1 MAVAE
6 GSKIE
11 EFAMHACLITLG
23 IILTSQVAD
32 PTGRYG
38 LATPPA
44 SSESAAAQAATYP
57 SSQQTPADTSTVAS
71 GENPLRPSLPAST
84 QPTGASQP
92 ATSSQLGTASQPPT
106 TRPPASS
113 APTGRLTKVV
123 KPIDL
128 LKNLVKP
135 SVQQPLAGE
144 PLSLAEA
151 VNGSRSREVQTR
163 RVRLYWDLSRLVS
176 DYRLAVREEAE
187 LTSQHN
193 GLSQPEAHWT
203 TAISAAN
210 ARRQV
215 ALNAARAAQLQ
226 LQRELGRSVDAPL
239 PLPSDLPHCGA
250 YETKYQ
256 QIFQGRTSREAQ
268 QLADLLP
275 LRHQQL
281 SQRAADTTAAMQWYK
296 LVSQQRGAQSDT
308 RLLLKAYEQLALQ
321 RQMFITSA
329 YDYNENIA
337 RYTALAVPQQVG
349 TVRLVSMLIQSPNT
363 PNTNWQP
370 GAIQRA
376 SAEESGGK
384 SAVAGRYQPRTFAEG
399 NGRSETRRIGTDGQP
414 DEHSIV
420 VDPVQKAE

>member
-6 GSKIE
+6 GSKTG
-11 EFAMHACLITLG
+11 EFDMQACLFTLA

-38 LATPPA
+38 LVTPPA
-44 SSESAAAQAATYP
+44 ASESAAAPAATYP
-57 SSQQTPADTSTVAS
+57 SNQQTPTSAS
-71 GENPLRPSLPAST
+71 SAAPAENPLRSSLPPST
-84 QPTGASQP
+84 QPAATSQTP
-92 ATSSQLGTASQPPT
+92 TSSQPGTTSQPPT

-113 APTGRLTKVV
+113 TPPGRLTKVV

-151 VNGSRSREVQTR
+151 VNGSRSREIQTR

-176 DYRLAVREEAE
+176 DYRLAIREEAE
-187 LTSQHN
+187 LTSQRN
-193 GLSQPEAHWT
+193 GLSQPAAHWT
-203 TAISAAN
+203 TALSAAN

-215 ALNAARAAQLQ
+215 AFNAARAAQLQ
-226 LQRELGRSVDAPL
+226 LQNALGRSLDASL

-268 QLADLLP
+268 QLAELLP

-281 SQRAADTTAAMQWYK
+281 GQRAADTTAAMQWYK

-321 RQMFITSA
+321 RQMFVASA
-329 YDYNENIA
+329 YQYNDNIA

-363 PNTNWQP
+363 PSGDWQA
-370 GAIQRA
+370 GAVQRA

-399 NGRSETRRIGTDGQP
+399 SGRSETRRVGADKP
-414 DEHSIV
+414 SDEYSIV
-420 VDPVQKAE
+420 VDPEQEAE

>member
-44 SSESAAAQAATYP
+44 SSESAAPAATYP
-57 SSQQTPADTSTVAS
+57 SGQQTQADASVAAPA
-71 GENPLRPSLPAST
+71 ENPLRSSLPAST
-84 QPTGASQP
+84 QPTGASQL
-92 ATSSQLGTASQPPT
+92 ATSSQPGTTSQPPT
-106 TRPPASS
+106 TRTPATSTPP
-113 APTGRLTKVV
+113 GRLTKVV

-151 VNGSRSREVQTR
+151 VNGSRSREIQTQ
-163 RVRLYWDLSRLVS
+163 RVRLYWDLSHLVS

-187 LTSQHN
+187 LASQRN

-203 TAISAAN
+203 TALNAAN

-215 ALNAARAAQLQ
+215 AFNAARAAQLQ
-226 LQRELGRSVDAPL
+226 LQRELGRSADAPL

-268 QLADLLP
+268 QLAELLP

-281 SQRAADTTAAMQWYK
+281 GQRAADATAAMQWYK

-321 RQMFITSA
+321 RQMFVASA
-329 YDYNENIA
+329 YQYNENIA
-337 RYTALAVPQQVG
+337 SYTALAVPQQVG

-363 PNTNWQP
+363 DWQP

-399 NGRSETRRIGTDGQP
+399 SGRSETRRVGTDGQP

-420 VDPVQKAE
+420 VDPAQKAE